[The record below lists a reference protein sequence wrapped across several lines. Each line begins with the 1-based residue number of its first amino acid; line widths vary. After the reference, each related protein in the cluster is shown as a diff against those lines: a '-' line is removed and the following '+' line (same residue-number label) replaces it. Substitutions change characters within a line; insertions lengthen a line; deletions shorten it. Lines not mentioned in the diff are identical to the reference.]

1 MNTLFLIGNG
11 FDLNCGM
18 RTAYKDIY
26 PSYIAE
32 HSSSNVI
39 SKFKQD
45 ISSNIETWSDFESA
59 MARYAGNYDN
69 ENDFLECIY
78 DFSAFATDYL
88 TKQELKFKK
97 YLQSN
102 KFMSSFSSEMY
113 NSLRGFYLDCTHNVI
128 NIMNDRLA
136 GDISHI
142 NVVSFN
148 YTTIFDMIFQDVY
161 SNMRLPSVPV
171 LYIHGILGDD
181 PIFGIDNESQ
191 LNVSYPITNNL
202 RQSFVKPY
210 FNGRYD
216 KQRIKDF
223 QNLISSADTICTYG
237 LSLGESDLSWRNA
250 IISRLKECS
259 NTHLFYY
266 DYQYLYADY
275 KVLAQKMTIE
285 ESAKQKLL
293 LSWNIEATDD
303 LLERIHIPIRKNI
316 FNFSPF
322 FKLMPDNL

>member
-97 YLQSN
+97 YL
-102 KFMSSFSSEMY
+102 F
-113 NSLRGFYLDCTHNVI
+113 
-128 NIMNDRLA
+128 
-136 GDISHI
+136 
-142 NVVSFN
+142 
-148 YTTIFDMIFQDVY
+148 
-161 SNMRLPSVPV
+161 
-171 LYIHGILGDD
+171 
-181 PIFGIDNESQ
+181 
-191 LNVSYPITNNL
+191 
-202 RQSFVKPY
+202 
-210 FNGRYD
+210 
-216 KQRIKDF
+216 KD
-223 QNLISSADTICTYG
+223 
-237 LSLGESDLSWRNA
+237 
-250 IISRLKECS
+250 
-259 NTHLFYY
+259 
-266 DYQYLYADY
+266 
-275 KVLAQKMTIE
+275 
-285 ESAKQKLL
+285 
-293 LSWNIEATDD
+293 
-303 LLERIHIPIRKNI
+303 
-316 FNFSPF
+316 
-322 FKLMPDNL
+322 

>member
-142 NVVSFN
+142 NVVSL
-148 YTTIFDMIFQDVY
+148 TI
-161 SNMRLPSVPV
+161 
-171 LYIHGILGDD
+171 
-181 PIFGIDNESQ
+181 Q
-191 LNVSYPITNNL
+191 L
-202 RQSFVKPY
+202 
-210 FNGRYD
+210 
-216 KQRIKDF
+216 
-223 QNLISSADTICTYG
+223 SSI
-237 LSLGESDLSWRNA
+237 
-250 IISRLKECS
+250 
-259 NTHLFYY
+259 
-266 DYQYLYADY
+266 
-275 KVLAQKMTIE
+275 
-285 ESAKQKLL
+285 
-293 LSWNIEATDD
+293 
-303 LLERIHIPIRKNI
+303 
-316 FNFSPF
+316 
-322 FKLMPDNL
+322 